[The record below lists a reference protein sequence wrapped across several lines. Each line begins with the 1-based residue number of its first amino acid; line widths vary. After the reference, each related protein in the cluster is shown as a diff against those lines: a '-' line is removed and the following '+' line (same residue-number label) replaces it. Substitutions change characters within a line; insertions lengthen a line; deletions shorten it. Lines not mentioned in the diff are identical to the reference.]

1 MSSST
6 TVKRKSPNARQTAG
20 AQANARKVRKAKSTT
35 SVFFSRVLE
44 WIPLTE
50 DQLHRAFMGLILCVA
65 LGVMWLAAS
74 AAGVPAMARQQI
86 ASIASS
92 AGFEVRRV
100 EVRGVKRL
108 NELKV
113 YERALAQ
120 QNQAM
125 TMVNV
130 DALRGELM
138 DLSWVEDARVSRQ
151 LPDTLVIDIIER
163 KPHAVLRL
171 IDKLVLIDA
180 GGHHLEPISAERAK
194 GKLILSGPQ
203 AGKQVKAL
211 SALLEAAPALRP
223 QVREAAWVGNR
234 RWNLTFRSDQMLAL
248 PEGEKQ
254 SADALIAFARLDGTN
269 RLLGGK
275 VAAFDMRSPDRIY
288 MRIPGRSEEEQQAKL
303 AKAKPTE
310 GAKSGDAKP
319 SDPKPTEAKP
329 AAKSSNAPST
339 EKSEEKD

>member
-35 SVFFSRVLE
+35 SVFFARVLE

-50 DQLHRAFMGLILCVA
+50 DQLHRVFMGLILCLA

-74 AAGVPAMARQQI
+74 AAGVPAMARHQI

-171 IDKLVLIDA
+171 TDKLVLIDPS
-180 GGHHLEPISAERAK
+180 GHQLEPISPERAK
-194 GKLILSGPQ
+194 NKLVLSGAE
-203 AGKQVKAL
+203 AGKNVERL
-211 SALLEAAPALRP
+211 TALLDAAPALRP
-223 QVREAAWVGNR
+223 QIREAAWVGNR
-234 RWNLTFRSDQMLAL
+234 RWDLTFKTGQKLAL
-248 PEGEKQ
+248 PEGEKP
-254 SADALIAFARLDGTN
+254 SAQALVAFTRLDGTN

-288 MRIPGRSEEEQQAKL
+288 MHIPGRREEEVQAKQQEL
-303 AKAKPTE
+303 ATKSSPETKPSLSAKPK
-310 GAKSGDAKP
+310 ADAASK
-319 SDPKPTEAKP
+319 
-329 AAKSSNAPST
+329 
-339 EKSEEKD
+339 KSETKD

>member
-35 SVFFSRVLE
+35 SVFFARVLE

-50 DQLHRAFMGLILCVA
+50 DQLHRVFMGLILCVA

-86 ASIASS
+86 ASIASG
-92 AGFEVRRV
+92 AGFEVHRV

-180 GGHHLEPISAERAK
+180 AGHQLEPISAERAK
-194 GKLILSGPQ
+194 SKLVLSGAE
-203 AGKQVKAL
+203 AGMNVEKL
-211 SALLEAAPALRP
+211 TALLDAAPALRP
-223 QVREAAWVGNR
+223 QIREASWVGNR
-234 RWNLTFRSDQMLAL
+234 RWDLTFKTGQKLAL

-254 SADALIAFARLDGTN
+254 SAQALVAFTRLDGTN

-288 MRIPGRSEEEQQAKL
+288 MHIPGRTEQEAQAKQEAA
-303 AKAKPTE
+303 AKQDAPTT
-310 GAKSGDAKP
+310 KS
-319 SDPKPTEAKP
+319 SSSP
-329 AAKSSNAPST
+329 AAVNKKPETKN
-339 EKSEEKD
+339 